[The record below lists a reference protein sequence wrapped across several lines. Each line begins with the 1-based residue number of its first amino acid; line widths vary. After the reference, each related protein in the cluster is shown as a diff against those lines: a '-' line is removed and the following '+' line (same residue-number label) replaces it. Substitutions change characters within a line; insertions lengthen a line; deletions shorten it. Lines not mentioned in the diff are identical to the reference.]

1 MSVADWVVEVD
12 VPQPSRGARAN
23 LARRIGIV
31 ASIVAVGALIVFAQ
45 RIGVGVIVAGAIA
58 IGGTFLPGELPH
70 VDTPD
75 TFPRGAERQR
85 ANRDIANRNTNDEP
99 LGRDHLEGRARS
111 QIGAGLLSRPAAD
124 SGENPNTD

>member
-58 IGGTFLPGELPH
+58 IGGTLLPGELPH

-75 TFPRGAERQR
+75 TFPGAPNASGQ
-85 ANRDIANRNTNDEP
+85 IAT
-99 LGRDHLEGRARS
+99 S
-111 QIGAGLLSRPAAD
+111 QTATPTMNLSAGITWKVAP
-124 SGENPNTD
+124 EVK